1 MMDTEIRLKVIC
13 LQVRGKHLGGEVGRN
28 PGNGSDPV
36 LYRTQ
41 SCQLTFHSCS
51 LLIGLFHGHH
61 MTMSLRRIAYT
72 FLLTSKAI
80 VFTSEESNLRRDSTD
95 EENKIII
102 VEWRKPWLWT

>member
-1 MMDTEIRLKVIC
+1 
-13 LQVRGKHLGGEVGRN
+13 
-28 PGNGSDPV
+28 
-36 LYRTQ
+36 
-41 SCQLTFHSCS
+41 
-51 LLIGLFHGHH
+51 
-61 MTMSLRRIAYT
+61 MTMSLRRIVYT